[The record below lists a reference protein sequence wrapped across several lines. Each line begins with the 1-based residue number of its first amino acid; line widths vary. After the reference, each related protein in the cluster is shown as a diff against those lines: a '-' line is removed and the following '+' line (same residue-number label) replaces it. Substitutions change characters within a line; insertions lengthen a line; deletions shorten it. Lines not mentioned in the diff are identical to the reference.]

1 MGFDG
6 EVWRVHSGDE
16 AVGEI
21 LIDDADFPWLEGRFT
36 AGPAYGAVQELF
48 ARELAL
54 AKRDDEDHWKEWETV
69 HDEIRRRVSLSSPD
83 GPVPEF
89 LLHIEGERAWF
100 RWSDE
105 PFADEPFADEE

>member
-6 EVWRVHSGDE
+6 DVWHVRSGDA

-21 LIDDADFPWLEGRFT
+21 LIDEADFPWLSGRFT
-36 AGPAYGAVQELF
+36 PGPAFASVRDLF

-54 AKRDDEDHWKEWETV
+54 ADADDEGHRERWEAAQ
-69 HDEIRRRVSLSSPD
+69 DEIHRRVSLISPD

-89 LLHIEGERAWF
+89 LLHIEGDRAWF
-100 RWSDE
+100 RWNAE
-105 PFADEPFADEE
+105 PFRQADDDRS

>member
-6 EVWRVHSGDE
+6 DVWYVRGGDE

-21 LIDDADFPWLEGRFT
+21 LIDEADFPWLSGRFT
-36 AGPAYGAVQELF
+36 PGPAFASVRDLF

-54 AKRDDEDHWKEWETV
+54 TDEDDEGHRERWEGV
-69 HDEIRRRVSLSSPD
+69 QDEIRRRVRLISPD

-89 LLHIEGERAWF
+89 LLHIEGDRAWF

-105 PFADEPFADEE
+105 PFEKEGEDRA